1 MVKTGQNAVSI
12 LALFMRW
19 RNSTPYGLP
28 EETYDI
34 VIHWE
39 QVITSFP
46 ATPFGMWFCNNIEKP
61 LWH

>member
-46 ATPFGMWFCNNIEKP
+46 ATPFGMWF
-61 LWH
+61 